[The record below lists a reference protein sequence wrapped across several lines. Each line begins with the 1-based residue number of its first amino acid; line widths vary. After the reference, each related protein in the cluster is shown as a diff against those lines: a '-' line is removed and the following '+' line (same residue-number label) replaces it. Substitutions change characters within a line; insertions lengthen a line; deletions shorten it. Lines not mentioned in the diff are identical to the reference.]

1 MWQKEGHVLKLLRGG
16 LASDQVLIIPGS
28 ARMGRERAEHSWRK
42 KKHEHQPAKPHG
54 MFGEPANLCNV

>member
-16 LASDQVLIIPGS
+16 LASDKVLTISGS
-28 ARMGRERAEHSWRK
+28 AKIRRERAEHSWRK

-54 MFGEPANLCNV
+54 MFGEPANLCYV

>member
-42 KKHEHQPAKPHG
+42 KKHEHQPATPHG